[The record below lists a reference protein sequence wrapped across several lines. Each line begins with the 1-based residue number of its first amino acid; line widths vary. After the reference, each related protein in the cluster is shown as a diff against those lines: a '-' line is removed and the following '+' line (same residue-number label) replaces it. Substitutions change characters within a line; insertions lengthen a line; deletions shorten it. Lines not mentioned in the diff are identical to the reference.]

1 MSELIRAEVVYAL
14 PQKQTLLVVKLYAG
28 STVRDAIQASGLL
41 QRVPELV
48 LETLKVGIYSR
59 LVSLDTLLR
68 GGERIEVY
76 RPLTADPR
84 AMRKQRADKAK
95 ERGG

>member
-14 PQKQTLLVVKLYAG
+14 PQKQTLLVVKLVAG